1 MYYLCSYLTSN
12 NKERGFYDFKMN
24 INSVFNLQFDIANI
38 LFTGTYTNDN
48 EHNNYAR
55 EIIIRQSYIA
65 SSIYLPVPKSSTVRI
80 KIYSHTH
87 YRKSTE
93 SKTTWI
99 FF

>member
-24 INSVFNLQFDIANI
+24 INSIFSLQFDIANI

-55 EIIIRQSYIA
+55 
-65 SSIYLPVPKSSTVRI
+65 
-80 KIYSHTH
+80 
-87 YRKSTE
+87 
-93 SKTTWI
+93 
-99 FF
+99 